1 MTNAVGVSDVI
12 NEWPQ
17 LRLILFQV
25 RKEDVRSFEKDR
37 VEMYKSFRPGDI
49 VLARVLSLG
58 EASSGYFLAHLYCQ
72 DLNEDSSDTGNFR
85 IMDCKCCVFRPAIV
99 YCAHRKAGRPTFF
112 QPFSA
117 FFVHFK
123 PFSVISRLKSTR
135 NI

>member
-1 MTNAVGVSDVI
+1 MIGTHKKRTFSVTNAVGVSDVI

-58 EASSGYFLAHLYCQ
+58 EASSG
-72 DLNEDSSDTGNFR
+72 
-85 IMDCKCCVFRPAIV
+85 
-99 YCAHRKAGRPTFF
+99 
-112 QPFSA
+112 
-117 FFVHFK
+117 
-123 PFSVISRLKSTR
+123 
-135 NI
+135 